1 MTGIGERTHNMTNIT
16 ERIEKLTS
24 RLQFKAAA
32 IANQVNT
39 GTTPEDVF
47 QHMVLALI
55 ERAKQA
61 PEFAEQ
67 TDAYLMQYATWKA
80 QNKVQA
86 NRTYTRYVGDD
97 GVIVAEDDGDEI
109 TEIELR
115 SADTWTPEDAF
126 IKSETDKELLAVLS
140 SLSLENQK
148 VVKML
153 YTGYTKAEIADS
165 LKISRA
171 AVSQRL
177 KTISR
182 RFAGLGLQTI

>member
-1 MTGIGERTHNMTNIT
+1 MTGISERTHNMTNIND
-16 ERIEKLTS
+16 RIEKLTS
-24 RLQFKAAA
+24 RLQLKAAV
-32 IANQVNT
+32 IANQLNT

-55 ERAKQA
+55 ERAKQT

-67 TDAYLMQYATWKA
+67 TDAYLMQFATWKA

-109 TEIELR
+109 TQIELET
-115 SADTWTPEDAF
+115 AETWTPEDACVQ
-126 IKSETDKELLAVLS
+126 SETEKELLAVLS

-148 VVKML
+148 VVRML
-153 YTGYTKAEIADS
+153 YTGYSKAEIADS

-171 AVSQRL
+171 AISQRL

-182 RFAGLGLQTI
+182 QFAALNLETI

>member
-1 MTGIGERTHNMTNIT
+1 MTNIT

-140 SLSLENQK
+140 SLSVDNQK

-153 YTGYTKAEIADS
+153 FTGYSKAEIADS

-182 RFAGLGLQTI
+182 QFAALDLQTI